1 MVIIGGFQGQNIFY
15 DVKRKKVYSNKVNER
30 VFPDLRWLVI
40 SFGILG
46 NAFLV
51 QVNNIKIESPILRII
66 VLSACLILISLVC
79 HFGFKDEYLGQ
90 NVEAFNPKLYEH
102 VGWLNFLE
110 EERNRLYILL
120 ITFAVSS
127 FLTVFQMREYLNAPT
142 MTNLI
147 EVIAF
152 YFIFGN
158 YIPVYT
164 NHNMECF
171 RKYTKRRLP
180 KWKSSFNVMSIIFSK
195 FILIFFEKVL

>member
-1 MVIIGGFQGQNIFY
+1 MKKTKSMVIIGGFQGRNIFY

-30 VFPDLRWLVI
+30 VFPNLRWLVI

-51 QVNNIKIESPILRII
+51 QVNNIKIESPILRVI
-66 VLSACLILISLVC
+66 VLCATLILISLVC

-90 NVEAFNPKLYEH
+90 NVEVFNPKLYEH

-127 FLTVFQMREYLNAPT
+127 FLTVFQMREYLTAPT

-152 YFIFGN
+152 YFIFYMVTAKSN
-158 YIPVYT
+158 F
-164 NHNMECF
+164 M
-171 RKYTKRRLP
+171 KRMTAI
-180 KWKSSFNVMSIIFSK
+180 KQ
-195 FILIFFEKVL
+195 LIKNK

>member
-1 MVIIGGFQGQNIFY
+1 MKKMKSMVIIGGFQGQNIFY

-30 VFPDLRWLVI
+30 VFPNLRWLVI

-46 NAFLV
+46 NAFLI
-51 QVNNIKIESPILRII
+51 QVNNIKFESPIFKVI
-66 VLSACLILISLVC
+66 VLCATLILISLVC

-90 NVEAFNPKLYEH
+90 NVEVFNPKLYEH

-120 ITFAVSS
+120 ITFSVSS

-152 YFIFGN
+152 YFIF
-158 YIPVYT
+158 YMAI
-164 NHNMECF
+164 
-171 RKYTKRRLP
+171 TKSNFMKRMMAIKELM
-180 KWKSSFNVMSIIFSK
+180 KQ
-195 FILIFFEKVL
+195 

>member
-1 MVIIGGFQGQNIFY
+1 MKKTKSMVIIGGFQGRNIFY

-30 VFPDLRWLVI
+30 VFPNLRWLVI

-51 QVNNIKIESPILRII
+51 QVNNIKIESPILRVI

-90 NVEAFNPKLYEH
+90 NIEAFNPKLYEH
-102 VGWLNFLE
+102 VGWKNFLE
-110 EERNRLYILL
+110 EERKRVNILL
-120 ITFAVSS
+120 VTFVVSA
-127 FLTVFQMREYLNAPT
+127 LLAVFQMREYLNAPT

-152 YFIFGN
+152 
-158 YIPVYT
+158 
-164 NHNMECF
+164 
-171 RKYTKRRLP
+171 
-180 KWKSSFNVMSIIFSK
+180 
-195 FILIFFEKVL
+195 

>member
-102 VGWLNFLE
+102 VGWKNFLE
-110 EERNRLYILL
+110 EERKRVNILL
-120 ITFAVSS
+120 VTFVVSA
-127 FLTVFQMREYLNAPT
+127 LLAAFQIREYLNDPT
-142 MTNLI
+142 MINLI

-152 YFIFGN
+152 YFIF
-158 YIPVYT
+158 
-164 NHNMECF
+164 
-171 RKYTKRRLP
+171 
-180 KWKSSFNVMSIIFSK
+180 
-195 FILIFFEKVL
+195 

>member
-1 MVIIGGFQGQNIFY
+1 MKKTKSMVIIGGFQGRNIFY

-30 VFPDLRWLVI
+30 VFPNLRWLVI

-51 QVNNIKIESPILRII
+51 QVNNIKIESPILRVI

-90 NVEAFNPKLYEH
+90 NIEAFNPKLYEH
-102 VGWLNFLE
+102 VGWKNFLE
-110 EERNRLYILL
+110 EERKRVNILL
-120 ITFAVSS
+120 VTFVVSA
-127 FLTVFQMREYLNAPT
+127 LLAVFQMREYLNAPT

-152 YFIFGN
+152 YFIFYMVTAKSN
-158 YIPVYT
+158 F
-164 NHNMECF
+164 M
-171 RKYTKRRLP
+171 KRMMAIKELM
-180 KWKSSFNVMSIIFSK
+180 KQ
-195 FILIFFEKVL
+195 

>member
-1 MVIIGGFQGQNIFY
+1 MVIIGGFQGRNIFY

-30 VFPDLRWLVI
+30 VFPNLRWLVI

-51 QVNNIKIESPILRII
+51 QVNNIKIESPILRVI

-90 NVEAFNPKLYEH
+90 NIEAFNPKLYEH
-102 VGWLNFLE
+102 VGWKNFLE
-110 EERNRLYILL
+110 EERKRVNILL
-120 ITFAVSS
+120 VTFVVSA
-127 FLTVFQMREYLNAPT
+127 LLAVFQMREYLNAPT

-152 YFIFGN
+152 
-158 YIPVYT
+158 
-164 NHNMECF
+164 
-171 RKYTKRRLP
+171 
-180 KWKSSFNVMSIIFSK
+180 
-195 FILIFFEKVL
+195 

>member
-1 MVIIGGFQGQNIFY
+1 MKKTKSMVIIGGFQGRNIFY

-30 VFPDLRWLVI
+30 VFPNLRWLVI

-51 QVNNIKIESPILRII
+51 QVNNIKIESPILRVI

-120 ITFAVSS
+120 ITFVVSS

-152 YFIFGN
+152 YFIFYMAIAKSN
-158 YIPVYT
+158 F
-164 NHNMECF
+164 M
-171 RKYTKRRLP
+171 KRMTAVKQLM
-180 KWKSSFNVMSIIFSK
+180 KNK
-195 FILIFFEKVL
+195 

>member
-1 MVIIGGFQGQNIFY
+1 MKKTKSMIIIGGFQGQNIFY
-15 DVKRKKVYSNKVNER
+15 DVKSKKVFSNKVNER
-30 VFPDLRWLVI
+30 VFPNLRWLVVAI
-40 SFGILG
+40 GILG
-46 NAFLV
+46 NAFLI
-51 QVNNIKIESPILRII
+51 QVNNIKFESPIFKVI
-66 VLSACLILISLVC
+66 VLCTTLILISLVC

-90 NVEAFNPKLYEH
+90 NVEVFNPKLYEH

-152 YFIFGN
+152 YFIFYMAIAKSN
-158 YIPVYT
+158 F
-164 NHNMECF
+164 M
-171 RKYTKRRLP
+171 KRMTAIKQLM
-180 KWKSSFNVMSIIFSK
+180 KNK
-195 FILIFFEKVL
+195 

>member
-1 MVIIGGFQGQNIFY
+1 MVIIGGFQGRNIFY

-30 VFPDLRWLVI
+30 VFPNLRWLVI

-51 QVNNIKIESPILRII
+51 QVNNIKIESPILRVI

-90 NVEAFNPKLYEH
+90 NIEAFNPKLYEH
-102 VGWLNFLE
+102 VGWKNFLE
-110 EERNRLYILL
+110 EERKRVNILL
-120 ITFAVSS
+120 VTFVVSA
-127 FLTVFQMREYLNAPT
+127 LLAVFQMREYLNAPT

-152 YFIFGN
+152 YFIFYMVTAKSN
-158 YIPVYT
+158 F
-164 NHNMECF
+164 M
-171 RKYTKRRLP
+171 KRMMAIKELM
-180 KWKSSFNVMSIIFSK
+180 KQ
-195 FILIFFEKVL
+195 

>member
-1 MVIIGGFQGQNIFY
+1 MKKTKSMIIIGGFQGRNIFY
-15 DVKRKKVYSNKVNER
+15 DAKRKKVYSNKVNER
-30 VFPDLRWLVI
+30 VFPNLRWLVVAI
-40 SFGILG
+40 GILR

-51 QVNNIKIESPILRII
+51 QVNNIKIESPIFKVI

-102 VGWLNFLE
+102 VGWLNFLAG
-110 EERNRLYILL
+110 ERNRLYILL

-152 YFIFGN
+152 YFIFYMVIAKSN
-158 YIPVYT
+158 F
-164 NHNMECF
+164 M
-171 RKYTKRRLP
+171 KRMTAI
-180 KWKSSFNVMSIIFSK
+180 KQ
-195 FILIFFEKVL
+195 LIKNK